1 MSSNVNIED
10 LLPKAGM
17 SAYRLV
23 RMAANRALELSDGKP
38 SLVKRKHSDK
48 LTSIALR
55 EIAEGRV
62 VYKGAVD
69 QEEV

>member
-1 MSSNVNIED
+1 MASNVNIED

-23 RMAANRALELSDGKP
+23 RMAASRALELSDGKP
-38 SLVKRKHSDK
+38 ALVKKKPTDK

-62 VYKGAVD
+62 VYKGNID